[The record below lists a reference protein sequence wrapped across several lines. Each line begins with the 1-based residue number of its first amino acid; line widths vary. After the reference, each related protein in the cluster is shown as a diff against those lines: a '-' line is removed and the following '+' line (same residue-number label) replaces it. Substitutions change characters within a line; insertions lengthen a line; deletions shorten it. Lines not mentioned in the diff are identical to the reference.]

1 MHFWSDI
8 VFGNFYFLQSRQRW
22 KICGGNARE
31 FTEYIMRVEENYEEK
46 WTSKATVQAMEFGL
60 EIGTTLLQMLENTL

>member
-31 FTEYIMRVEENYEEK
+31 FTELIMRVEEK